1 LGQTELNFLKNT
13 RTNILSLEKEILSIE
28 SIIESQNDELTK
40 MSEHIES
47 LPQMLASGQ
56 FEIPKESDYYSKGR
70 LLEQK
75 YVYWLNWPEGSYF
88 RMSYYITG
96 LFVLVSSLFSLVTDI
111 GEALFLSAVVNIPLW
126 LTCLLCLFLYK
137 TLVNRRGNRSHIQW
151 RGIVDVAYQSELE
164 RVQGWNEHYLHSIEK
179 SLMDLQNANVELLE
193 SWNSIAHLM
202 PK

>member
-1 LGQTELNFLKNT
+1 LSPFFLKKST
-13 RTNILSLEKEILSIE
+13 VIFSEFHRPTE
-28 SIIESQNDELTK
+28 S
-40 MSEHIES
+40 
-47 LPQMLASGQ
+47 
-56 FEIPKESDYYSKGR
+56 PKEFSIAEKCSRPKKSKER

-75 YVYWLNWPEGSYF
+75 YDYWLNWPEGSYF

-126 LTCLLCLFLYK
+126 LTCLLCLFLYR

-179 SLMDLQNANVELLE
+179 SLMDLQNANVELLK

>member
-1 LGQTELNFLKNT
+1 MGQTELNFLKNT
-13 RTNILSLEKEILSIE
+13 RTNILTLEKEILSIE
-28 SIIESQNDELTK
+28 NTIESQNDELTK
-40 MSEHIES
+40 MTEHIEK

-56 FEIPKESDYYSKGR
+56 FVIPIESDYYSKGK
-70 LLEQK
+70 LLGQK
-75 YVYWLNWPEGSYF
+75 RNYWSNWPEGSYF
-88 RMSYYITG
+88 RMTYYITG
-96 LFVLVSSLFSLVTDI
+96 FFVLFSWFFSLATDI
-111 GEALFLSAVVNIPLW
+111 GEALFVSAGVNILLW
-126 LTCLLCLFLYK
+126 LICFLCLFLYK
-137 TLVNRRGNRSHIQW
+137 TLVNRRRNRSHIQW